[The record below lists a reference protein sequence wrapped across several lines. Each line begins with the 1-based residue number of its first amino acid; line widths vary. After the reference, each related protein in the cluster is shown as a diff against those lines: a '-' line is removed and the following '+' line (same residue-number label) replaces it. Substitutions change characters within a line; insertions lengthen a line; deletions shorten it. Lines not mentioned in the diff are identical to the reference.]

1 MCQREHHLPRCQTLS
16 QQHSPEQGN
25 STHNQPQDLT
35 GKWQCLLP
43 SHTENSVGF
52 HSRNRNYLGAHKTV
66 GLLPGREI
74 MPEGNGRG
82 DMEGTSLGM
91 EQMPHVADREDLTPF
106 STLFWR
112 EGYKDK
118 EEKIF
123 TLRLQNFYE
132 KNIILPLFRN
142 RKETTNLMLVNMKDS
157 VVLLEKPSW

>member
-1 MCQREHHLPRCQTLS
+1 
-16 QQHSPEQGN
+16 
-25 STHNQPQDLT
+25 
-35 GKWQCLLP
+35 
-43 SHTENSVGF
+43 
-52 HSRNRNYLGAHKTV
+52 
-66 GLLPGREI
+66 

-132 KNIILPLFRN
+132 KNILLPLFRN

-157 VVLLEKPSW
+157 VVLLEKPS